1 MSDLLGLHHVAII
14 VSDYERSK
22 RFYLDV
28 LGFRLDS
35 EVHRVERGSWMANL
49 SLHGTYLIELFT
61 FPEAPD
67 RVSDPEALG
76 LRHLALAAADPAAVR
91 TRFVEA
97 GADCEPLRVDP
108 HTGRAM
114 FFVRDPDGL
123 PIEIH
128 GA

>member
-1 MSDLLGLHHVAII
+1 MSAVLGLHHVAII

-22 RFYLDV
+22 RFYLDL

-35 EVHRVERGSWMANL
+35 EVYRADRESWMANL
-49 SLHGTYLIELFT
+49 SLNGSYLLELFT

-67 RVSDPEALG
+67 RLSDPEALG
-76 LRHLALAAADPAAVR
+76 LRHLALAAAHPESVRAGFVAAG
-91 TRFVEA
+91 VE
-97 GADCEPLRVDP
+97 CEPMRVDP

-128 GA
+128 EV